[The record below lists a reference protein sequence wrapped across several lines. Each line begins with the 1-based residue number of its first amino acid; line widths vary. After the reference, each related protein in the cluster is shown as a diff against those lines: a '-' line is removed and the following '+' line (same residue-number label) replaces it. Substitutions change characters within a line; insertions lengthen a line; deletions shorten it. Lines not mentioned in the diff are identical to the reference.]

1 MELKRRGCC
10 FFVKIVEM
18 DKPLDYGVF
27 FLNKNEIKKVLS
39 QFSLF
44 RDLDDYELEK
54 IVDISISREWKKNSH
69 VFLQGDPLENVYF
82 INDGKVK
89 IYKSDAN
96 GREQIVAILK
106 KGEMFPHVGFFRKGG
121 YPGYSE
127 VLEPASL
134 VVVPISQF
142 EKVLV
147 ENPHLSIK
155 VFKVLGEKIVDL
167 QERLEAQILN
177 NTYEQ
182 IIKLL
187 IRLGELHGEK
197 QEDGTIVLKS
207 DFTNKDLANMIGT
220 TRETVSRTLTKL
232 KKDELI
238 TSDSQGNLI
247 LDPDVLLN
255 ELV

>member
-1 MELKRRGCC
+1 M
-10 FFVKIVEM
+10 
-18 DKPLDYGVF
+18 
-27 FLNKNEIKKVLS
+27 NKNEIKKVLS
-39 QFSLF
+39 EFSLF

-121 YPGYSE
+121 YPGFSE
-127 VLEPASL
+127 VIEQASL

-147 ENPHLSIK
+147 ENPQLSIK

-197 QEDGTIVLKS
+197 MADGSVLLKA

-220 TRETVSRTLTKL
+220 TRETVSRTLTRM
-232 KKDELI
+232 KKEELI
-238 TSDSQGNLI
+238 STDSQGNII
-247 LDPDVLLN
+247 LETDQLLN
-255 ELV
+255 ELI